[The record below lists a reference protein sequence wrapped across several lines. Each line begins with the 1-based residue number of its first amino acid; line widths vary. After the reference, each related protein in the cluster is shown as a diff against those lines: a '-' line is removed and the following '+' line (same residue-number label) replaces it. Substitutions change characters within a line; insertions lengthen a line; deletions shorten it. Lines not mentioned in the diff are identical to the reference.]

1 MKFIVWKTEWDWK
14 ATTEENY
21 NRYIQNA
28 REIKTFNKRDGF
40 ESAEDVADYLKKW
53 FGASEVIVINR

>member
-1 MKFIVWKTEWDWK
+1 MKFIIWKTEWDWK

-28 REIKTFNKRDGF
+28 REIKTFSKRDGF
-40 ESAEDVADYLKKW
+40 ESAEDVVDYLKKW
-53 FGASEVIVINR
+53 FGASEVIIKE

>member
-1 MKFIVWKTEWDWK
+1 MRFIVWKTEWDWK

-28 REIKTFNKRDGF
+28 REIKTFNKRDDF
-40 ESAEDVADYLKKW
+40 ESAEDVVNYLKEW
-53 FGASEVIVINR
+53 FGASEVIVKE